1 MKIMMHMHKK
11 NNNKLLKRIIGIT
24 ATVIILVAAVVA
36 IIFFHLMRKPQIK
49 LVEAMVNTINSSR
62 ESEMNQQY
70 GTFDMGMNM
79 INGSQSFSFEDNS
92 DHSVDISLKR
102 SASNH
107 NFLAE
112 AGVDDKTFKL
122 YANKRTSLIY
132 IDDMAIRIQYADNL
146 ITNMSNSQVVS
157 LLGIDS
163 DTVYSFGTAYENCM
177 RMAANNYADING
189 DDIQTDIIQKTLKY
203 FFNMEGTSEG
213 KQTVVTGDS
222 TQDCKVY
229 SVIFNVDDFYSYL
242 DDCFGTHDIDFQE
255 VYDMLDKYIPEIDTI
270 DNTAELVH
278 DIKQFVDEM
287 LDGRDITLYFA
298 VNSKNELVKLYAD
311 HVSDRDMSMS
321 LTFYGDKY
329 TAQSYE
335 FTVTDNSDNHL
346 VIKKRDVSSDGETG
360 VVFDVDISAADLM
373 DSVKPVSISASV
385 ELRLSGSD
393 AVLGIQVGDAVFRK
407 NADITGYKKGES
419 IDLAWSGDSDGSMH
433 IGCDPGAIDKP
444 EYRDSLDI
452 FDTDVISAYKF
463 IKEIMN
469 R

>member
-102 SASNH
+102 SASDH

-177 RMAANNYADING
+177 RMAANNYTDING

-203 FFNMEGTSEG
+203 FFNMEGTREE

-242 DDCFGTHDIDFQE
+242 DDCFGTHDIDLQE

-287 LDGRDITLYFA
+287 LDGRD
-298 VNSKNELVKLYAD
+298 
-311 HVSDRDMSMS
+311 MSMS
-321 LTFYGDKY
+321 LTFSGDKY

-393 AVLGIQVGDAVFRK
+393 AILGIQVGDAVFRK
-407 NADITGYKKGES
+407 NAEITGYDKGNS

-433 IGCDPGAIDKP
+433 IGCDSGAIEKP

>member
-1 MKIMMHMHKK
+1 
-11 NNNKLLKRIIGIT
+11 
-24 ATVIILVAAVVA
+24 
-36 IIFFHLMRKPQIK
+36 
-49 LVEAMVNTINSSR
+49 
-62 ESEMNQQY
+62 
-70 GTFDMGMNM
+70 
-79 INGSQSFSFEDNS
+79 
-92 DHSVDISLKR
+92 
-102 SASNH
+102 
-107 NFLAE
+107 
-112 AGVDDKTFKL
+112 
-122 YANKRTSLIY
+122 
-132 IDDMAIRIQYADNL
+132 
-146 ITNMSNSQVVS
+146 
-157 LLGIDS
+157 
-163 DTVYSFGTAYENCM
+163 
-177 RMAANNYADING
+177 
-189 DDIQTDIIQKTLKY
+189 
-203 FFNMEGTSEG
+203 
-213 KQTVVTGDS
+213 
-222 TQDCKVY
+222 
-229 SVIFNVDDFYSYL
+229 
-242 DDCFGTHDIDFQE
+242 
-255 VYDMLDKYIPEIDTI
+255 
-270 DNTAELVH
+270 
-278 DIKQFVDEM
+278 M

-373 DSVKPVSISASV
+373 DSMKPVSISASL

-393 AVLGIQVGDAVFRK
+393 AILGIQVGDAVFRK
-407 NADITGYKKGES
+407 NAEITGYDKGNS

-433 IGCDPGAIDKP
+433 IGCDSGAIEKP

>member
-1 MKIMMHMHKK
+1 
-11 NNNKLLKRIIGIT
+11 
-24 ATVIILVAAVVA
+24 
-36 IIFFHLMRKPQIK
+36 
-49 LVEAMVNTINSSR
+49 
-62 ESEMNQQY
+62 
-70 GTFDMGMNM
+70 
-79 INGSQSFSFEDNS
+79 
-92 DHSVDISLKR
+92 
-102 SASNH
+102 
-107 NFLAE
+107 
-112 AGVDDKTFKL
+112 
-122 YANKRTSLIY
+122 
-132 IDDMAIRIQYADNL
+132 MAIRIQYADNL

-177 RMAANNYADING
+177 RMAANNYTDING

-203 FFNMEGTSEG
+203 FFNMEGTREG

-242 DDCFGTHDIDFQE
+242 DDCFGTHDIDLQE

-298 VNSKNELVKLYAD
+298 VNSNDELVKLYAD

-321 LTFYGDKY
+321 LTFSGDKY

-393 AVLGIQVGDAVFRK
+393 AILGIQVGDAVFRK
-407 NADITGYKKGES
+407 NAEITGYDKGNS

-433 IGCDPGAIDKP
+433 IGCDSGAIEKP

>member
-1 MKIMMHMHKK
+1 MKIMIHMHKK

-24 ATVIILVAAVVA
+24 ATVIILMAAVVA

-163 DTVYSFGTAYENCM
+163 DTVYSFGTA
-177 RMAANNYADING
+177 
-189 DDIQTDIIQKTLKY
+189 
-203 FFNMEGTSEG
+203 
-213 KQTVVTGDS
+213 
-222 TQDCKVY
+222 
-229 SVIFNVDDFYSYL
+229 
-242 DDCFGTHDIDFQE
+242 
-255 VYDMLDKYIPEIDTI
+255 
-270 DNTAELVH
+270 
-278 DIKQFVDEM
+278 
-287 LDGRDITLYFA
+287 
-298 VNSKNELVKLYAD
+298 
-311 HVSDRDMSMS
+311 
-321 LTFYGDKY
+321 
-329 TAQSYE
+329 
-335 FTVTDNSDNHL
+335 
-346 VIKKRDVSSDGETG
+346 
-360 VVFDVDISAADLM
+360 
-373 DSVKPVSISASV
+373 
-385 ELRLSGSD
+385 
-393 AVLGIQVGDAVFRK
+393 
-407 NADITGYKKGES
+407 
-419 IDLAWSGDSDGSMH
+419 
-433 IGCDPGAIDKP
+433 
-444 EYRDSLDI
+444 
-452 FDTDVISAYKF
+452 
-463 IKEIMN
+463 
-469 R
+469 

>member
-1 MKIMMHMHKK
+1 MKIMIHMHKK

-24 ATVIILVAAVVA
+24 ATVIILMAAVVA

-102 SASNH
+102 SASDH

-112 AGVDDKTFKL
+112 TGVDDKTFKL

-242 DDCFGTHDIDFQE
+242 DDCFGTHDIDLQE
-255 VYDMLDKYIPEIDTI
+255 VYDMFGKYIPEIDTI

-287 LDGRDITLYFA
+287 
-298 VNSKNELVKLYAD
+298 
-311 HVSDRDMSMS
+311 SDRGMSMS

-373 DSVKPVSISASV
+373 DSMKPVSISASL

-393 AVLGIQVGDAVFRK
+393 ALLGIQVGDAVFRK
-407 NADITGYKKGES
+407 NAEITGYDKGNS

-433 IGCDPGAIDKP
+433 IGCDSGAIEKP

>member
-1 MKIMMHMHKK
+1 MKIMIHMHKK

-24 ATVIILVAAVVA
+24 ATVIILMAAVVA

-213 KQTVVTGDS
+213 KQTVVTGDR

-242 DDCFGTHDIDFQE
+242 DDCFGTHDINLQE
-255 VYDMLDKYIPEIDTI
+255 VYDMLGKYIPEIDTI

-298 VNSKNELVKLYAD
+298 VNS
-311 HVSDRDMSMS
+311 
-321 LTFYGDKY
+321 
-329 TAQSYE
+329 
-335 FTVTDNSDNHL
+335 NSD
-346 VIKKRDVSSDGETG
+346 
-360 VVFDVDISAADLM
+360 
-373 DSVKPVSISASV
+373 
-385 ELRLSGSD
+385 
-393 AVLGIQVGDAVFRK
+393 
-407 NADITGYKKGES
+407 
-419 IDLAWSGDSDGSMH
+419 
-433 IGCDPGAIDKP
+433 P
-444 EYRDSLDI
+444 E
-452 FDTDVISAYKF
+452 
-463 IKEIMN
+463 
-469 R
+469 

>member
-36 IIFFHLMRKPQIK
+36 IIFFHLMRKSQIK

-102 SASNH
+102 SASDH

-177 RMAANNYADING
+177 RMAANNYTDING

-242 DDCFGTHDIDFQE
+242 DDCFGTHDIDLQE
-255 VYDMLDKYIPEIDTI
+255 VYGH
-270 DNTAELVH
+270 A
-278 DIKQFVDEM
+278 
-287 LDGRDITLYFA
+287 
-298 VNSKNELVKLYAD
+298 
-311 HVSDRDMSMS
+311 
-321 LTFYGDKY
+321 
-329 TAQSYE
+329 
-335 FTVTDNSDNHL
+335 
-346 VIKKRDVSSDGETG
+346 
-360 VVFDVDISAADLM
+360 
-373 DSVKPVSISASV
+373 
-385 ELRLSGSD
+385 
-393 AVLGIQVGDAVFRK
+393 
-407 NADITGYKKGES
+407 
-419 IDLAWSGDSDGSMH
+419 
-433 IGCDPGAIDKP
+433 
-444 EYRDSLDI
+444 
-452 FDTDVISAYKF
+452 
-463 IKEIMN
+463 
-469 R
+469 

>member
-1 MKIMMHMHKK
+1 MKIMIHMHKK

-24 ATVIILVAAVVA
+24 ATVIILMAAVVA

-102 SASNH
+102 SASDH

-242 DDCFGTHDIDFQE
+242 DECFGTHDID
-255 VYDMLDKYIPEIDTI
+255 L
-270 DNTAELVH
+270 H
-278 DIKQFVDEM
+278 EM

-311 HVSDRDMSMS
+311 HVSDRNMSMS

-373 DSVKPVSISASV
+373 DSMKPVSISASL

-393 AVLGIQVGDAVFRK
+393 AILGIQVGDAVFRK
-407 NADITGYKKGES
+407 NAEITGYDKGNS

-433 IGCDPGAIDKP
+433 IGCDSGAIEKP

>member
-1 MKIMMHMHKK
+1 MKIMIHMHKK

-24 ATVIILVAAVVA
+24 ATVIILMAAVVA

-102 SASNH
+102 SASDH

-242 DDCFGTHDIDFQE
+242 DDCFGTHDIDLQE
-255 VYDMLDKYIPEIDTI
+255 VYDMFGKYIPEIDTI

-360 VVFDVDISAADLM
+360 VVFDVDI
-373 DSVKPVSISASV
+373 
-385 ELRLSGSD
+385 
-393 AVLGIQVGDAVFRK
+393 
-407 NADITGYKKGES
+407 
-419 IDLAWSGDSDGSMH
+419 
-433 IGCDPGAIDKP
+433 
-444 EYRDSLDI
+444 
-452 FDTDVISAYKF
+452 
-463 IKEIMN
+463 
-469 R
+469 

>member
-1 MKIMMHMHKK
+1 MKIMIHMHKK
-11 NNNKLLKRIIGIT
+11 NNSKLLKRIIGIT
-24 ATVIILVAAVVA
+24 ATVIILMAAVVA

-102 SASNH
+102 SASDQ

-242 DDCFGTHDIDFQE
+242 DECFGTHDIDLQE
-255 VYDMLDKYIPEIDTI
+255 VY
-270 DNTAELVH
+270 

-311 HVSDRDMSMS
+311 HVSDRNMSMS

-335 FTVTDNSDNHL
+335 FIVTDNSDNHL

-373 DSVKPVSISASV
+373 DSMKPVSISASL

-393 AVLGIQVGDAVFRK
+393 AILGIQVGDAVFRK
-407 NADITGYKKGES
+407 NAEITGYDKGNS

-433 IGCDPGAIDKP
+433 IGCDSGAIEKP